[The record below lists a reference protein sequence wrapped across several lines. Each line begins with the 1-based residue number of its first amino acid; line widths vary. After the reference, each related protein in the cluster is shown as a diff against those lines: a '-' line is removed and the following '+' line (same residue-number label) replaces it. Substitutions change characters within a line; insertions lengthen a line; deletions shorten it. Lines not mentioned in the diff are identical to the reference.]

1 MLADLHMHST
11 VSDGWKDPD
20 EVAHLAADG
29 GVQVMA
35 LSDHDSFYGVL
46 RARRTAHGRGLGYVT
61 AIEITTYP
69 PLQFRHILGHGVD
82 MQNPVLR
89 SLIGRNQAV
98 LRRQTE
104 AWIAVLRERGWSRTL
119 GLDAFAHKPMVM
131 PGAVLK
137 LVLQHGLMSEKDA
150 WSSVREAVDFLPT
163 EVYTPMPS
171 PQEAI
176 EAIHAAGGLA
186 VHAHPGTVPDQELMK
201 ESLPLLDALEVYT
214 RRHRPEQISVYEEL
228 ARRHGLPTTVG
239 TDFHGFKDEAY
250 EAPRISLDPRYLDR
264 LRPRIEW
271 PALEATG

>member
-11 VSDGWKDPD
+11 ASDGWKDPD
-20 EVAHLAADG
+20 EVAHLAADQ

-46 RARRTAHGRGLGYVT
+46 RARAAAHRRGLGYVT
-61 AIEITTYP
+61 AVEVTTYP
-69 PLQFRHILGHGVD
+69 PLQFRHILGHGVN
-82 MQNPVLR
+82 MQNPTLQKVLR
-89 SLIGRNQAV
+89 RNQAV

-104 AWIAVLRERGWSRTL
+104 AWIAVLRELGWGRIL

-137 LVLQHGLMSEKDA
+137 LVLQHGLMSEQDA
-150 WSSVREAVDFLPT
+150 WRSVREAVDHMPP
-163 EVYTPMPS
+163 EVYAPVPT

-176 EAIHAAGGLA
+176 DAIHAAGGLA
-186 VHAHPGTVPDQELMK
+186 VHAHPGSVPDQDLMK
-201 ESLPLLDALEVYT
+201 ETLPLLDGLEVYT
-214 RRHRPEQISVYEEL
+214 RRHRPEQIPVYEEL
-228 ARRHGLPTTVG
+228 AHQHELPTTVG

-250 EAPRISLDPRYLDR
+250 EAPRLTIDPRYVER

-271 PALEATG
+271 PALEAAG

>member
-1 MLADLHMHST
+1 
-11 VSDGWKDPD
+11 
-20 EVAHLAADG
+20 
-29 GVQVMA
+29 
-35 LSDHDSFYGVL
+35 
-46 RARRTAHGRGLGYVT
+46 
-61 AIEITTYP
+61 
-69 PLQFRHILGHGVD
+69 
-82 MQNPVLR
+82 
-89 SLIGRNQAV
+89 
-98 LRRQTE
+98 
-104 AWIAVLRERGWSRTL
+104 
-119 GLDAFAHKPMVM
+119 MVM